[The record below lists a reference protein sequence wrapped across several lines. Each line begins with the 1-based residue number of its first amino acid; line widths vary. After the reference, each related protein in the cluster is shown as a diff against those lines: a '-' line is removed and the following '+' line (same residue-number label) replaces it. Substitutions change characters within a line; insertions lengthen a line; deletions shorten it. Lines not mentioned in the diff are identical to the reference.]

1 MDAGN
6 VPSTRRLSRR
16 ARRGAL
22 IAAAC
27 AWLVVACTSGDDVP
41 PITAPTPPVEEPA
54 GTTAAGRDVELVLP
68 PRTALDP
75 NVAERLSDRLGSLSE
90 ALPDGVDALRVR
102 NPEEPAF
109 VPDLLELAAA
119 RGAALACVLG
129 PDVASIADRTA
140 VRHGATTACAL
151 PATLPELDGEGDFQ
165 PTPAV
170 RVDVPVTELGILI
183 GTAARTAALTA
194 VARTAPDGDDPDG
207 DARDP
212 DAEGPATDEP
222 AAPAAEVPRVGLL
235 LLGDELPANRL
246 REGMLTGLGG
256 VEVVEAED
264 ADATPLEALEAV
276 LAAGAQVVIVDGGP
290 GAAEVVAATEGR
302 SAIVAPV
309 DVLAEPPPDGAVLGY
324 RLRWEQV
331 VRVLLDSFAGAG
343 QLEAPVLL
351 GVGDDVLELE
361 VGSGHPEVLEAL
373 EDAQAQLA
381 IRDDPRAPLVDE
393 GPPDGRP

>member
-6 VPSTRRLSRR
+6 VPSTRRAVRR
-16 ARRGAL
+16 ARRGVL
-22 IAAAC
+22 VAAAC
-27 AWLVVACTSGDDVP
+27 AWLVVACTSDDDAL

-54 GTTAAGRDVELVLP
+54 GTIAAGRDVELVLP

-75 NVAERLSDRLGSLSE
+75 SIAERLSDRLRSLSE
-90 ALPDGVDALRVR
+90 DLPDGVDALRVR
-102 NPEEPAF
+102 LPEEPAF
-109 VPDLLELAAA
+109 VPDLLELASA

-140 VRHGATTACAL
+140 VRHGATSVCAL
-151 PATLPELDGEGDFQ
+151 PATLPELDEEGDFE

-170 RVDVPVTELGILI
+170 RVDVPVTELGILV
-183 GTAARTAALTA
+183 GTAARTAAMTA
-194 VARTAPDGDDPDG
+194 VARTEPGG
-207 DARDP
+207 EDP
-212 DAEGPATDEP
+212 DADDAATDEP

-235 LLGDELPANRL
+235 LLGDELPANLL
-246 REGMLTGLGG
+246 REGILTGLVG
-256 VEVVEAED
+256 VEVVEAEA
-264 ADATPLEALEAV
+264 ADATPLEALETV

-290 GAAEVVAATEGR
+290 GAAEVVAAVEGR

-309 DVLAEPPPDGAVLGY
+309 DVLAELRPAGAVLGY

-361 VGSGHPEVLEAL
+361 VGSGHPEVLAAL
-373 EDAQAQLA
+373 EDAQARLA

-393 GPPDGRP
+393 GPPDGRL